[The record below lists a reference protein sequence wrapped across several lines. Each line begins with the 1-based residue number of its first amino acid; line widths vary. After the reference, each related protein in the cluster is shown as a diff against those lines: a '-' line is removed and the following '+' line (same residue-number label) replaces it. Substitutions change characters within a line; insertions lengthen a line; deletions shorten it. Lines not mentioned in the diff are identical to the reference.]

1 MLIGWRLISNCKK
14 VNNVSVSCI
23 YLIKLLILQQISF
36 QSMKHTIHIL
46 GFLLILV
53 WVVACSPD
61 GPFLP
66 GLPTEFV
73 VYDVPSDQIPY
84 ILADTVTPPSN
95 PMAPVDLSSYPT
107 FIGTLQMFPA
117 KGFKNLNGQY
127 FCGIE
132 LQAPIE
138 VVVADFEAN
147 YYSSI
152 YLLDCATED
161 LVRFD
166 YPLLESCIVGD
177 TILVTGVPKMVSE
190 GVALGLT
197 MYYVQPLHP

>member
-1 MLIGWRLISNCKK
+1 
-14 VNNVSVSCI
+14 
-23 YLIKLLILQQISF
+23 
-36 QSMKHTIHIL
+36 MKHTIHIL

>member
-1 MLIGWRLISNCKK
+1 MKTFIH
-14 VNNVSVSCI
+14 CI
-23 YLIKLLILQQISF
+23 ILA
-36 QSMKHTIHIL
+36 
-46 GFLLILV
+46 LV
-53 WVVACSPD
+53 FCLAVACDP
-61 GPFLP
+61 GPVAP
-66 GLPTEFV
+66 GPGTDSFPNEFAV
-73 VYDVPSDQIPY
+73 ANIPSEQMPS

-117 KGFKNLNGQY
+117 NGFKNLNGQY